1 VTISYNVNLI
11 QMTVAFGF
19 LQRGVYLVFSNFSK
33 DSATDSP
40 HLKEI
45 QSQKTWRRSSETP
58 EKGNTRHSLKK
69 QNLTCSITDSRCE
82 NLRI

>member
-11 QMTVAFGF
+11 QMTVAFGV

-33 DSATDSP
+33 DSATNSP

-45 QSQKTWRRSSETP
+45 QSQKRKT
-58 EKGNTRHSLKK
+58 
-69 QNLTCSITDSRCE
+69 
-82 NLRI
+82 